1 MRFVEPH
8 DGQRKAQLIILVQ
21 LRFQCD
27 IMPSDH
33 GSNHILCRGFP
44 HTARHGD
51 FKHGITAFPKD
62 SGGNASHSDRRIIR
76 FHNGSG
82 IAVIQITDR
91 ERRGGSRSKGLIYIE
106 MSVCALAFQ
115 CNEKTIRLELS
126 RIDRGVPHRD
136 LLIAAD
142 RSARK
147 FSDFFQCQLHG
158 FYDPLK

>member
-8 DGQRKAQLIILVQ
+8 DRQRKTQLVILIQ

-27 IMPSDH
+27 IMPADYRSDH
-33 GSNHILCRGFP
+33 ILRRGFP
-44 HTARHGD
+44 NTARHGN
-51 FKHGITAFPKD
+51 FKQRIAAFPKN
-62 SGGNASHSDRRIIR
+62 SGRNTSHGDRRIIR

-91 ERRGGSRSKGLIYIE
+91 ERRGGSRSKSLIDIK

-115 CNEKTIRLELS
+115 CNEKAIRLELS
-126 RIDRGVPHRD
+126 RIDRGAPHRD

-142 RSARK
+142 RSACK
-147 FSDFFQCQLHG
+147 FSDFFQCQLHD